1 MKNGVFMMNNLQVFK
16 FGGASVKDA
25 GAVVNLVEVLRQFE
39 GQPLVVVV
47 SAMGKMTNALERVA
61 DAAAYEPT
69 LLNDRLEAVRLFHLG
84 ILEPLFPDASH
95 PVYTQTAGWLD
106 KLSEVTLLAS
116 QMPFDQFYDQ
126 VVSFGEL
133 ISTTIIHHYLL
144 LRGFQNHWLDA
155 RQVIHTDQSW
165 RNGHVLW
172 DDTRNGVAAEWK
184 RVCGQSG
191 SRPLMLTQGFVGRAA
206 NGFTT
211 TLGREGSDF
220 TAAVLAWSL
229 DASGVTIWKDVPGVL
244 NADPKFFDNTV
255 KLDQISY
262 EEAIELA
269 YYGATVIHPKTI
281 KPLQNKNIP
290 LHVKSFLDPESPG
303 SIIGPFAECSP
314 EVPSFIFKTNQVL
327 ISIAPRDFSFIAEK
341 NLQII
346 FGVFSDARLRINL
359 MQNSAISFSVCADHD
374 EHRVREVIN
383 QLKTDYK
390 VRYNQGLQLV
400 TIRRYTPEVI
410 EAVVAGRKIFVEQRS
425 RLTAQVV
432 VG

>member
-1 MKNGVFMMNNLQVFK
+1 MMSKLQVFK

-25 GAVVNLVEVLRQFE
+25 GAVVNLVEVLMRFE
-39 GQPLVVVV
+39 RQPLVVVV

-61 DAAAYEPT
+61 DAAAHEPS
-69 LLNDRLEAVRLFHLG
+69 LLNDRLEVVKNFHQG
-84 ILEPLFPDASH
+84 ILEPLFPEVSH
-95 PVYTQTAGWLD
+95 PVYIQTAGWLD
-106 KLSEVTLLAS
+106 KLSETTLLAS

-144 LRGFQNHWLDA
+144 QRGLQNHWLDA
-155 RQVIHTDQSW
+155 RQVIRTDPTW
-165 RNGHVLW
+165 RNGQVVW
-172 DDTRNGVAAEWK
+172 DDTRNRVAAEWQ
-184 RVCGQSG
+184 RVCLQSG
-191 SRPLMLTQGFVGRAA
+191 NRALMLTQGFLGRAA

-229 DASGVTIWKDVPGVL
+229 DASSVTIWKDVPGVL

-290 LHVKSFLDPESPG
+290 LHVKSFLDPDAPG

-374 EHRVREVIN
+374 ENRVREVIS

-410 EAVVAGRKIFVEQRS
+410 EAVVAQRKIFVEQRS
-425 RLTAQVV
+425 RLTAQLV